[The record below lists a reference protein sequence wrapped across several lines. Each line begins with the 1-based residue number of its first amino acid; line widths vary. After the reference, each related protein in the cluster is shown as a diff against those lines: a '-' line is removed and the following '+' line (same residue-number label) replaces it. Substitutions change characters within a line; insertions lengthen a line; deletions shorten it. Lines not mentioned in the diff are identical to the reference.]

1 MRFRKGNTYK
11 YGQDHSQHRGIPS
24 GVNFSVEFFG
34 GRGMFKLVG
43 PGHGELT
50 TTDARCPRC
59 GQMVKAGGPS
69 TYGCG
74 ALYVWGLTKSQYAT
88 FAWATR
94 QALALTPDELRDAAM
109 LIESRQPLD
118 GPGADVPIGGKE

>member
-11 YGQDHSQHRGIPS
+11 YGQDHRQHRGIPS

-50 TTDARCPRC
+50 
-59 GQMVKAGGPS
+59 S
-69 TYGCG
+69 TYGRG

-88 FAWATR
+88 FARAAR
-94 QALALTPDELRDAAM
+94 QALALTPDQLRDAAM

-118 GPGADVPIGGKE
+118 GPGADVPIGGKQ